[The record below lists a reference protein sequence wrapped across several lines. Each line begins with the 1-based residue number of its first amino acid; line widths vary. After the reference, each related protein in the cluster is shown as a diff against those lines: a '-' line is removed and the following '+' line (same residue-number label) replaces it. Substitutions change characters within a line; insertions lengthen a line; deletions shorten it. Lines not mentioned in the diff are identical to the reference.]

1 MTRSQEIDVTEN
13 SLVGELKKHIGA
25 GRIRFQQERHT
36 DHLLGMEINGVTVTE
51 DLQVLVL
58 ELSKLSPRPITITSV
73 IRGGRGHHSLG
84 RAVDLNEDVAPVLL
98 PLIGTPDPVERLSI
112 DEFIFDAGT
121 VGKTNRNLWNF
132 DRGKPHSYGE
142 TTLAQHRN
150 HIHFSVRHRG

>member
-98 PLIGTPDPVERLSI
+98 PLIGTPDPV
-112 DEFIFDAGT
+112 
-121 VGKTNRNLWNF
+121 
-132 DRGKPHSYGE
+132 
-142 TTLAQHRN
+142 
-150 HIHFSVRHRG
+150 